1 MSCFYLHG
9 RNLLL
14 SLLGTNHLTK
24 EGTMPS
30 NETDVMLKQNAENE
44 TAYRIALIAAV
55 RNCTVE
61 EAAQLLM
68 QATVHVKAWAA

>member
-1 MSCFYLHG
+1 
-9 RNLLL
+9 
-14 SLLGTNHLTK
+14 
-24 EGTMPS
+24 MPS
-30 NETDVMLKQNAENE
+30 NETDVMLKQSIENDV
-44 TAYRIALIAAV
+44 AYRIAMIAAI